1 MAKIRNGFVSN
12 SSSSSFVCD
21 LCGYETSGWDMCLN
35 EAEMFECE
43 NGHTLCDEHMLQPT
57 QEWLNEYIYKI
68 KESRQISDEEFS
80 EWIEEQQID
89 INNITEENIRELD
102 CRFGYGDAFRYDV
115 PECLCPLCNFE
126 ELSMEDA
133 KEYLKKTTSYTIDEV
148 FEYVKSINKRRKKVR
163 PNEYVEYV
171 CNKLETNTTQLLTEI
186 ENRFN
191 GSYKEFR
198 KFLKS

>member
-1 MAKIRNGFVSN
+1 MAKFRNGFVSN

-21 LCGYETSGWDMCLN
+21 LCGYKTGGWDMCLS

-43 NGHTLCDEHMLQPT
+43 NEHILCDEHMLQPT
-57 QEWLNEYIYKI
+57 QEWFNEYIYKI
-68 KESRQISDEEFS
+68 KESRKISDKDFN
-80 EWIEEQQID
+80 EWVKEQQID
-89 INNITEENIRELD
+89 LNNVTKDDIRELD
-102 CRFGYGDAFRYDV
+102 YKFGYNEVFRYGV

-133 KEYLKKTTSYTIDEV
+133 KGYLKKTTSYTIDEV
-148 FEYVKSINKRRKKVR
+148 FKYIKSINKRRKKVR

-171 CNKLETNTTQLLTEI
+171 CGKLEINTTQLLTEI

-198 KFLKS
+198 KFIHS

>member
-21 LCGYETSGWDMCLN
+21 LCGYETSGWDMCLS

-57 QEWLNEYIYKI
+57 QEWLNEYVYKI
-68 KESRQISDEEFS
+68 KESRRISDKEFN
-80 EWIEEQQID
+80 EWVEEQQID
-89 INNITEENIRELD
+89 LNNVTKDDIRELD
-102 CRFGYGDAFRYDV
+102 HEFGYGDAFRYNI

-126 ELSMEDA
+126 ELCMEDA
-133 KEYLKKTTSYTIDEV
+133 MDYLLKTTSYTTSEV
-148 FEYVKSINKRRKKVR
+148 FEYIKSINKRRKKVR

-171 CNKLETNTTQLLTEI
+171 CGKLKINTTQLLTEI

>member
-21 LCGYETSGWDMCLN
+21 LCGYETSGWDICLS

-57 QEWLNEYIYKI
+57 QEWLNEYVYKI
-68 KESRQISDEEFS
+68 KESRRISDKEFN
-80 EWIEEQQID
+80 EWVKKEQID
-89 INNITEENIRELD
+89 LNNVTKDDIRELD
-102 CRFGYGDAFRYDV
+102 HDFGCGDAFRYDV

-171 CNKLETNTTQLLTEI
+171 YGKLEINTTQLLAEI

>member
-1 MAKIRNGFVSN
+1 MAKFRNGFVSN

-21 LCGYETSGWDMCLN
+21 LCGYETGGWDMCLS

-43 NGHTLCDEHMLQPT
+43 NGHILCDEHMLQPT

-68 KESRQISDEEFS
+68 KESRELTDEEFNKLVK
-80 EWIEEQQID
+80 EQQID
-89 INNITEENIRELD
+89 LNNVTKDDIRELD
-102 CRFGYGDAFRYDV
+102 CRFGYNEVFRYNV
-115 PECLCPLCNFE
+115 SEHLCPLCNFE
-126 ELSMEDA
+126 ELCIEDA
-133 KEYLKKTTSYTIDEV
+133 MEYLKKTTSYTIDEV
-148 FEYVKSINKRRKKVR
+148 FKYIKSINKRRKKVR

-171 CNKLETNTTQLLTEI
+171 CGKLEINTTQLLTEI

-198 KFLKS
+198 KFIHS

>member
-21 LCGYETSGWDMCLN
+21 LCGYETSGWDMCLS

-68 KESRQISDEEFS
+68 KENRELTDEEFN
-80 EWIEEQQID
+80 ECVKELQID
-89 INNITEENIRELD
+89 LNNVTKYDIRELD
-102 CRFGYGDAFRYDV
+102 CRFGYGDVFRYDV

-148 FEYVKSINKRRKKVR
+148 FEYIKSINKRRKKVR

-171 CNKLETNTTQLLTEI
+171 CGKLEINTTQLLTEI

-198 KFLKS
+198 KFLRS

>member
-21 LCGYETSGWDMCLN
+21 LCGYETGGWDMCLS

-68 KESRQISDEEFS
+68 KESRGISDEDFN
-80 EWIEEQQID
+80 EWVEEQQVD
-89 INNITEENIRELD
+89 LNNVTKENIRELD
-102 CRFGYGDAFRYDV
+102 YELGYDDAFRYNV
-115 PECLCPLCNFE
+115 SEHLCPLCNFE
-126 ELSMEDA
+126 ELCMEDA
-133 KEYLKKTTSYTIDEV
+133 MEYLKKTTSYTINEV
-148 FEYVKSINKRRKKVR
+148 FEYIKSINKRRKKVR

-171 CNKLETNTTQLLTEI
+171 CGKLEINTTQLLTEI

-198 KFLKS
+198 KFIHS